1 MFPLVRKTKAKIN
14 NWDYIQ
20 LESFCTAKEVI
31 NKMKRQ
37 PTKWEMISVNHIS
50 DKALISKLCEELI
63 QLKNNNNKILI
74 KNWAED
80 LNTFPKETHR

>member
-1 MFPLVRKTKAKIN
+1 MFLQVGKTKAKIN

-20 LESFCTAKEVI
+20 LESFCTAKEII

-50 DKALISKLCEELI
+50 DKALISKIHEELI
-63 QLKNNNNKILI
+63 QLKNKGSS
-74 KNWAED
+74 
-80 LNTFPKETHR
+80 

>member
-1 MFPLVRKTKAKIN
+1 MFLQVGKTKAKIN

-20 LESFCTAKEVI
+20 LESFCTAKEII

-37 PTKWEMISVNHIS
+37 PTKWEMIS
-50 DKALISKLCEELI
+50 DKALISKIHEELI
-63 QLKNNNNKILI
+63 QLKNNNNKTILI

-80 LNTFPKETHR
+80 M

>member
-1 MFPLVRKTKAKIN
+1 MFLQVGKTKANIN

-20 LESFCTAKEVI
+20 LESFCTAKEII

-50 DKALISKLCEELI
+50 DKALISKIHEELI
-63 QLKNNNNKILI
+63 QVKNNNNKTILI

-80 LNTFPKETHR
+80 M

>member
-1 MFPLVRKTKAKIN
+1 VFPQVGKTKAKIN

-20 LESFCTAKEVI
+20 LESFCTAKEII

-50 DKALISKLCEELI
+50 DKALISKIHEEHTA
-63 QLKNNNNKILI
+63 QEQQQQNNP
-74 KNWAED
+74 D
-80 LNTFPKETHR
+80 

>member
-1 MFPLVRKTKAKIN
+1 MFLKVGKTKAKIN

-20 LESFCTAKEVI
+20 LESFCTAKEII

-50 DKALISKLCEELI
+50 DKALISKIHEELI
-63 QLKNNNNKILI
+63 QLKNNNNKTILI

-80 LNTFPKETHR
+80 M